1 MEITIGFGNYE
12 LPKTKWDGKEKS
24 CIAFPER
31 CCVDDVETTR
41 LSPEWDN
48 ITEIGANSYFGGE

>member
-12 LPKTKWDGKEKS
+12 LPKTKRDGKENS

-31 CCVDDVETTR
+31 HC
-41 LSPEWDN
+41 
-48 ITEIGANSYFGGE
+48 